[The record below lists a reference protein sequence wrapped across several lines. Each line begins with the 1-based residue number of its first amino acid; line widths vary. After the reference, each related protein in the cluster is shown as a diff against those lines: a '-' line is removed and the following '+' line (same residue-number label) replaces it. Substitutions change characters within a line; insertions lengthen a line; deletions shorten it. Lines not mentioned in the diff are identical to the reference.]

1 MIWQHTVPKP
11 CTAEDLDKIQT
22 WLDSK
27 EVLTKEEVMLETF
40 GYTDENSVNQA
51 VSFQGPAYIGCRFA
65 LRAICVA
72 HQSRLVVLS
81 RMSVTDYYPGLC
93 VCI

>member
-1 MIWQHTVPKP
+1 MPKP

-27 EVLTKEEVMLETF
+27 EVLSKEEVMLETF

-51 VSFQGPAYIGCRFA
+51 VSFPRSCLYW
-65 LRAICVA
+65 
-72 HQSRLVVLS
+72 LS
-81 RMSVTDYYPGLC
+81 CCSSSSEYA
-93 VCI
+93 